1 MRLVLFAFAV
11 LALAGCGTATTAP
24 GFSGE
29 SPTLPQPPVSTGTE
43 TPDLKAPPILLISAV
58 GKQRA
63 TEGSSCVTY
72 VDPDTGKGAGACGDT
87 GPIVPEAMTVV
98 QPGDNVIVTIP
109 GAKLK
114 RDSSLVVRPLGCE
127 RRETRTLDLPATG
140 ELHWPVDLEPGPYQ
154 LDVFALFEADSGLSG
169 DVTGSLGLLVGGNA
183 KENDYRGIVSVD
195 LPYVCPPLQP

>member
-1 MRLVLFAFAV
+1 MRMVSSALAV

-24 GFSGE
+24 GSSGE
-29 SPTLPQPPVSTGTE
+29 SPTLPQPPVSTETE
-43 TPDLKAPPILLISAV
+43 APDVKPPPIFLISAA

-72 VDPDTGKGAGACGDT
+72 VDPDTGEGVGACGDT

-109 GAKLK
+109 GATLK
-114 RDSSLVVRPLGCE
+114 KESAVVVRPLGCTK
-127 RRETRTLDLPATG
+127 RETMTLDLPVTG
-140 ELHWPVDLEPGPYQ
+140 ELHWPVDLEPGAYQ
-154 LDVFALFEADSGLSG
+154 LDVFALFGMENGLNG
-169 DVTGSLGLLVGGNA
+169 DLSGSLGLLVGGNA
-183 KENDYRGIVSVD
+183 KENDYRGVVSVD